1 MLKFFKSIV
10 FMANKK
16 LNLRIPGP
24 TPLPSSVLKAVSQQM
39 INHRA
44 SKYEEMQKRIIENL
58 KHFFGTENEI
68 YLLTSSG
75 MGGLEAAIV
84 NFFST
89 NNSNGQIVSLTCGE
103 FGNRWAEIVRRYK
116 LDIAQIKSP
125 PGKEVDL
132 VELGRV
138 LREET
143 NVDAVLVTL
152 NETSTGV
159 LNSIKEVASLVHKHK
174 NDPLILVD
182 AISALGAVDLPMDAL
197 GIDVLVT
204 ASQKAWM
211 SPPGIAMIA
220 VSKKAW
226 ERSSSSDLPKY
237 YFDLKMYREY
247 NQKNQ
252 TPATPAVA
260 TLFGLDCALQLM
272 MKEGKENIF
281 KRHLLLRDYFRNEI
295 RKLGLELFVDDDFA
309 SPTVTSIKLPDGVD
323 GHTWISV
330 LRDKYNVVIAGGMG
344 DTKGKII
351 RVAHMGYVHK
361 SDLER
366 VVDSLKRSLKELV

>member
-1 MLKFFKSIV
+1 
-10 FMANKK
+10 MADKK

-24 TPLPSSVLKAVSQQM
+24 TPLPPPVLMAISQQM
-39 INHRA
+39 INHRGVQ
-44 SKYEEMQKRIIENL
+44 YEEMQKRIMKNL
-58 KHFFGTENEI
+58 QYFFQTKNEI
-68 YLLTSSG
+68 SLLTSSG
-75 MGGLEAAIV
+75 MGGLEASIV
-84 NFFST
+84 NFFSR
-89 NNSNGQIVSLTCGE
+89 GERALFLTCGE
-103 FGNRWAEIVRRYK
+103 FGNRWAEIGRRYRLEILQEGIQAGDGFK
-116 LDIAQIKSP
+116 ARN
-125 PGKEVDL
+125 
-132 VELGRV
+132 VEAILEKTG
-138 LREET
+138 
-143 NVDAVLVTL
+143 NVKAVFITL
-152 NETSTGV
+152 NETSSGV
-159 LNSIKEVASLVHKHK
+159 FNKAAEISSIISKQKHK
-174 NDPLILVD
+174 PLFLVD
-182 AISALGAVDLPMDAL
+182 AISALGAVDLPMDIL

-211 SPPGIAMIA
+211 APPGIAMIA

-272 MKEGKENIF
+272 MKEGKEKIF
-281 KRHLLLRDYFRNEI
+281 RRHLLLRDYLRSEI
-295 RKLGLELFVDDDFA
+295 RKLGLKLFVDDDFA

-323 GHTWISV
+323 GHTWISI

-344 DTKGKII
+344 ETKGKII
-351 RVAHMGYVHK
+351 RVAHMGYVNK

-366 VVDSLKRSLKELV
+366 VIDSLKRSLKELQ